1 MKAVML
7 TGINTMEMMEVP
19 DPGKPAKGELLLR
32 VDVVGVCGS
41 DIHYYTTGRIG
52 TQVVEYPF
60 TVGHE
65 FAGTV
70 LETGEGV
77 INFKPGDRVAVDPA
91 MPCYRCDQCKGGREH
106 TCRHL
111 KFLGCPGQA
120 EGSLSEM
127 IIMPSGSCFHIPEEM
142 SFSEAAL
149 AEPLSIGYYAAKLS
163 QISKGD
169 NIAILGAGPIGDS
182 VLISSLS
189 MGAGRIHVTDKINSR
204 LDIATKLGAD
214 SVCNVD
220 ICSAVEEI
228 KTCEPLLLDI
238 VYECCGKQEALDQ
251 AVELLRP
258 GGKLMVVGIPQFDRW
273 SFVADMARRK
283 ELSIIHVRRQNDCMQ
298 AAIDLISSGIVDS
311 SLLITHTFT
320 FENSKQA
327 FDLVRDYRDG
337 VLKAMIKMEKS

>member
-1 MKAVML
+1 ML
-7 TGINTMEMMEVP
+7 Y
-19 DPGKPAKGELLLR
+19 
-32 VDVVGVCGS
+32 S
-41 DIHYYTTGRIG
+41 
-52 TQVVEYPF
+52 
-60 TVGHE
+60 
-65 FAGTV
+65 
-70 LETGEGV
+70 
-77 INFKPGDRVAVDPA
+77 
-91 MPCYRCDQCKGGREH
+91 
-106 TCRHL
+106 
-111 KFLGCPGQA
+111 
-120 EGSLSEM
+120 
-127 IIMPSGSCFHIPEEM
+127 
-142 SFSEAAL
+142 
-149 AEPLSIGYYAAKLS
+149 AKLS

-182 VLISSLS
+182 VLISSIS
-189 MGAGRIHVTDKINSR
+189 MGAGRIHVTDKIDSR

-220 ICSAVEEI
+220 MCNAVEEI
-228 KTCEPLLLDI
+228 KTGEPLLLDI

-298 AAIDLISSGIVDS
+298 AAIDLIGSGIVDS